1 MFIKEDSQTTTPRPG
16 NSLSGVHDHGSFQ
29 RQQSSSLLD
38 NLLKQTEQCHGPP
51 APIKQRHKSA
61 PSPGSESGKKRVHF
75 CDEESMSR
83 IDEKAAKIRK
93 INEPFKS
100 AVYSN
105 TTTIQQGV
113 AHHQGV
119 YTPSK
124 PRELLGILKHPG
136 GRSSFTEEI
145 GRTAGSSAEQ
155 PGTSSSIIQASAV
168 NTNRDNSPISAGH
181 RQPDIVRSVSKAS
194 TSSSNSSAANSTPE
208 SCKT

>member
-1 MFIKEDSQTTTPRPG
+1 MDPFKDNSHPACWTTC
-16 NSLSGVHDHGSFQ
+16 LS
-29 RQQSSSLLD
+29 RQSSVMGLLH
-38 NLLKQTEQCHGPP
+38 T
-51 APIKQRHKSA
+51 IKQRHKSA

-136 GRSSFTEEI
+136 GRSSC
-145 GRTAGSSAEQ
+145 
-155 PGTSSSIIQASAV
+155 
-168 NTNRDNSPISAGH
+168 H
-181 RQPDIVRSVSKAS
+181 RRNWKDSLVLLLNNQEPRV
-194 TSSSNSSAANSTPE
+194 P
-208 SCKT
+208 